1 MERANQ
7 AKAQFNRFYKLIK
20 AICQNND
27 GYRFKA
33 NVKIKDITENKA
45 LIRIKEKIFA
55 RIYE

>member
-7 AKAQFNRFYKLIK
+7 SNNQFSRFYKLMK
-20 AICQNND
+20 KICQNND

-33 NVKIKDITENKA
+33 NVKIKHKTENKA

-55 RIYE
+55 KIYA